1 MHLYLHSRVEIIF
14 MMVRFSI
21 LTVQA
26 FTFLCALLPSSVA
39 FTVIFAAFRFLTRAA
54 SHRHEGRDAFEG
66 PRMSEVGHLL
76 GLVYL
81 DLATMLVTAT
91 VAQAFL
97 IA

>member
-1 MHLYLHSRVEIIF
+1 MHLYLHPRVEVII

-21 LTVQA
+21 LTIQA
-26 FTFLCALLPSSVA
+26 FTLLCALLPGSVA

-54 SHRHEGRDAFEG
+54 SHRHKGRDAFEG
-66 PRMSEVGHLL
+66 PGMSEVGHLL
-76 GLVYL
+76 GLVNL
-81 DLATMLVTAT
+81 DLAAMFVTAT

>member
-1 MHLYLHSRVEIIF
+1 MHLYLHPRVEVII

-21 LTVQA
+21 LTIQA
-26 FTFLCALLPSSVA
+26 LTLLCTLLPSPIA
-39 FTVIFAAFRFLTRAA
+39 FTVIFAAFRFLARATP
-54 SHRHEGRDAFEG
+54 HRHKGGNAFEG

-76 GLVYL
+76 RLVYL
-81 DLATMLVTAT
+81 DLATMLVTAA